1 MMPFVPAM
9 WTVWGVLLLVF
20 AALKLYVSRLSR
32 DEDDQLVLDESF
44 DRLRSEQA
52 TIASKVNK
60 IQPIEHAVLWVLGA
74 MTLFVL
80 GYYVL
85 DMIHQF
91 S

>member
-1 MMPFVPAM
+1 MPFIPAM
-9 WTVWGVLLLVF
+9 WTVWGALLLVF

-44 DRLRSEQA
+44 SRLRSEQA
-52 TIASKVNK
+52 VIAAKVNK
-60 IQPIEHAVLWVLGA
+60 VQPIEHAVLWVLGA
-74 MTLFVL
+74 MTLFIL

-91 S
+91 K

>member
-60 IQPIEHAVLWVLGA
+60 IQPIEHAVC
-74 MTLFVL
+74 
-80 GYYVL
+80 
-85 DMIHQF
+85 HQSSESVVF
-91 S
+91 

>member
-1 MMPFVPAM
+1 MLFVPAM
-9 WTVWGVLLLVF
+9 WTVWGALLLVF
-20 AALKLYVSRLSR
+20 AVLKLYVSRLSR

-52 TIASKVNK
+52 AIASKVSK
-60 IQPIEHAVLWVLGA
+60 IQPIERTVLWVLGA

>member
-9 WTVWGVLLLVF
+9 WTVWGALLLVF

-32 DEDDQLVLDESF
+32 DEDDQLFLDESF
-44 DRLRSEQA
+44 DHVRVAQA
-52 TIASKVNK
+52 AIAAKVNK
-60 IQPIEHAVLWVLGA
+60 IQPVQRAVLWVLGA

-85 DMIHQF
+85 DMFHQF